1 MIVARELNQ
10 PNVAHGFFTRQ
21 GGFSAG
27 LFSSMNAGLGSGDD
41 LEAVKQNRA
50 MAAVTL
56 GVVPDH
62 LVSGYQVHGTDV
74 AIVTGPMTERPKVD
88 GLVTSAPGVALGVLT
103 ADCGPLLFADAEAG
117 VIGAA
122 HAGWKGAL
130 HGIYRS
136 TVEAMEKLG
145 ARRGHITAVI
155 GPTISQAAYEVGPEF
170 PAPFLAADKGHAEY
184 FMPSVNKHHHMF
196 DLPLF
201 LSDRMKDM
209 GVGQV
214 LDLGLCTYADERRFF
229 SYRRATHRGEKDYGR
244 LLSAI
249 VLR

>member
-1 MIVARELNQ
+1 MITARELDM

-21 GGFSAG
+21 GGFSGGIFA
-27 LFSSMNAGLGSGDD
+27 SMNAGLGSGDD
-41 LEAVKQNRA
+41 IEAVKKNRA
-50 MAAVTL
+50 KAAAAL
-56 GVVPDH
+56 GVAPDH
-62 LVSGYQVHGTDV
+62 LVSGYQVHGKDV
-74 AIVTGPMTERPKVD
+74 AIVTGPMAERPKVD
-88 GLVTSAPGVALGVLT
+88 GLVTSTPGVALGVLS

-130 HGIYRS
+130 QGVYRS

-145 ARRGHITAVI
+145 ARREHIVGVI

-170 PAPFLAADKGHAEY
+170 PAPYLAADTGYAKY
-184 FMPSVNKHHHMF
+184 FIPSVKERHHMF
-196 DLPLF
+196 DISRF
-201 LSDRMKDM
+201 LSDQMREI
-209 GVGQV
+209 GVGHV
-214 LDLGLCTYADERRFF
+214 VDLGLCTYADEKRFF

-249 VLR
+249 ALK